1 MWDLFDYCRIAWVAE
16 VKISF
21 VIVAMSSA
29 FVLEIFSSIM
39 SMSLVRDLRIL
50 RGKRNSKTK
59 HSSNSK
65 ELSTGYEYSTT

>member
-1 MWDLFDYCRIAWVAE
+1 MWDLFDYCRIAWVAQVE
-16 VKISF
+16 ISF

-65 ELSTGYEYSTT
+65 ELLTRYEYSTT